1 MKKKVA
7 SLLVLG
13 AVLGVSLVGC
23 SSGGSSDASAKKELQ
38 TALEKLQ
45 GYGDTYAVT
54 NLLEA
59 PDGDVSYLEVVSDGN
74 SYTEYPVDTDGNVGT
89 VSYDEASS
97 YMLSDWLT
105 KDGDLYIVSSDNDSN
120 LVSVK
125 LPETYAKATKDRE
138 VLFFD
143 YMLENFSSIEKGDS
157 QTIAGEEV
165 STYTCKLPAENT
177 KYILGMGSYQLYDSV
192 RKDYE
197 DDENVVKLADYY
209 CDNLNMSL
217 ACSDANVTVGI
228 DKDGMLKY
236 VSLEIGGLGT
246 RMYYTKVVV
255 TDGISVRSVPDFSN
269 ATQYIDTFREQA
281 EYFVKNGVAGDAT
294 ATDGIPNNEDSTEG
308 TTTEE
313 SNTDSDGTSEEGTSE
328 ETTEGT
334 EEVSEEDSSSEEN

>member
-13 AVLGVSLVGC
+13 AIMGVSLVGC

-38 TALEKLQ
+38 SALEKLQ

-89 VSYDEASS
+89 VAYDEASS

-192 RKDYE
+192 KQDYK

-209 CDNLNMSL
+209 CNNLDMSL
-217 ACSDANVTVGI
+217 ACSDANVTVGV

-281 EYFVKNGVAGDAT
+281 EYFVKNGTTG
-294 ATDGIPNNEDSTEG
+294 DSTSAGGVVTEEG
-308 TTTEE
+308 STEEVTTEE
-313 SNTDSDGTSEEGTSE
+313 SSTDSDSTSEEGTSE